1 MFCGDRAFVPL
12 MGLLLPNLG
21 RKAIKVLGGDDECS
35 L

>member
-1 MFCGDRAFVPL
+1 MFCSDRAFVPL

-21 RKAIKVLGGDDECS
+21 RKAIKVLRKDNECS

>member
-1 MFCGDRAFVPL
+1 MFCSDRAFVPL

-21 RKAIKVLGGDDECS
+21 RKTIKVLGRDDECS